1 MDRKFVISALCYAL
15 LGMVLGIHMAASKDH
30 GQFVT
35 HAHIMLVVFVVSFIY
50 ALCHRLWLD
59 NPSGRLV
66 SVQFYLHQLGALV
79 MSAGLYLLY
88 GRLLPPERVDPLLA
102 ASSLAVLIAMGIMLV
117 LLMRHRSRPQP

>member
-1 MDRKFVISALCYAL
+1 M
-15 LGMVLGIHMAASKDH
+15 
-30 GQFVT
+30 
-35 HAHIMLVVFVVSFIY
+35 
-50 ALCHRLWLD
+50 
-59 NPSGRLV
+59 